1 MLKKCLVLLVL
12 AMLGIAGANA
22 STWKIHSPYNTSK
35 MHNIFDTGNKVYY
48 LNDGNLFQFDKA
60 TLTTTAINRQ
70 NILSDNLVTEI
81 FFDWEKNLLFVAY
94 ANSNIDII
102 DSLGHVS
109 NFSGVRNMVSEI
121 HNYTIVNDSVTGY
134 TNKAI
139 RDITFGKGKAYITYG
154 QGFIVVDEESLLVDM
169 SYKAKQTVTLNSVA
183 LMGDTLLVLT
193 NNRCYYGAP
202 GNADPIANYAS
213 YAGTFT
219 DSRLYT
225 INNQAAF
232 VYAGSNGLYRLA
244 FNGGSPSLTRLST
257 YVTLSVQKSPTGF
270 IANYTG
276 RSYSVFDET
285 GTTGTSTTTPSVRG
299 SSYPLGDGSVWV
311 NDNYGLHMNG
321 STDYYKANAMTID
334 APYWLK
340 YNATL
345 GKLYTG
351 VSGPNIFI
359 YTNAKVANVI
369 NTYDGVNWANA
380 TAYTAQGAGYEFVF
394 DPLDAHTYVRTG
406 WTSGIAKVTDDVKK
420 TTYTTSNS
428 LIGTYKPTPAF
439 DKYGNLWVVTSFN
452 AAANPC
458 TVLPRAKYLKTT
470 PAKTDWFQPTGMLH
484 LNTGAMQR
492 SKFII
497 SSKNN
502 VKMYS
507 DCDYFK
513 GSYNGHIICW
523 DNGVEDPTVDNY
535 SSVSIAHFVDQNNQQ
550 IDWTYLC
557 HFEEDKNGDIW
568 VGHTMGLFKFD
579 PDEVFNPIP
588 RATRP
593 YVTKSDEGKGY
604 LCEGYWVNDIGV
616 DRDNNKWIASYNGL
630 YYVSPDGTEV
640 INHFTTDNSDLPSNT
655 VYSVE
660 CDTIHDRV
668 YIFTDNGFA
677 EYFPNGDAGAL
688 DFNSVYA
695 FPNPVNPD
703 FTGMVKIAGLME
715 NSYVTITDRNGN
727 VVSQLG
733 PVMGSAFWDANGT
746 DGERVP
752 TGTYNVYAAQGGQP
766 AITGTPHATIMVIK

>member
-22 STWKIHSPYNTSK
+22 STWKIHNPYNTSK

-48 LNDGNLFQFDKA
+48 LNSGNLFQFDKA

-139 RDITFGKGKAYITYG
+139 KDITFGKGKAYITYG

-321 STDYYKANAMTID
+321 STDYYK
-334 APYWLK
+334 L
-340 YNATL
+340 
-345 GKLYTG
+345 
-351 VSGPNIFI
+351 
-359 YTNAKVANVI
+359 
-369 NTYDGVNWANA
+369 
-380 TAYTAQGAGYEFVF
+380 
-394 DPLDAHTYVRTG
+394 
-406 WTSGIAKVTDDVKK
+406 
-420 TTYTTSNS
+420 
-428 LIGTYKPTPAF
+428 TP
-439 DKYGNLWVVTSFN
+439 
-452 AAANPC
+452 
-458 TVLPRAKYLKTT
+458 
-470 PAKTDWFQPTGMLH
+470 
-484 LNTGAMQR
+484 
-492 SKFII
+492 
-497 SSKNN
+497 
-502 VKMYS
+502 
-507 DCDYFK
+507 
-513 GSYNGHIICW
+513 
-523 DNGVEDPTVDNY
+523 
-535 SSVSIAHFVDQNNQQ
+535 
-550 IDWTYLC
+550 
-557 HFEEDKNGDIW
+557 
-568 VGHTMGLFKFD
+568 
-579 PDEVFNPIP
+579 
-588 RATRP
+588 
-593 YVTKSDEGKGY
+593 
-604 LCEGYWVNDIGV
+604 
-616 DRDNNKWIASYNGL
+616 
-630 YYVSPDGTEV
+630 
-640 INHFTTDNSDLPSNT
+640 
-655 VYSVE
+655 
-660 CDTIHDRV
+660 
-668 YIFTDNGFA
+668 
-677 EYFPNGDAGAL
+677 
-688 DFNSVYA
+688 
-695 FPNPVNPD
+695 
-703 FTGMVKIAGLME
+703 
-715 NSYVTITDRNGN
+715 
-727 VVSQLG
+727 
-733 PVMGSAFWDANGT
+733 
-746 DGERVP
+746 
-752 TGTYNVYAAQGGQP
+752 
-766 AITGTPHATIMVIK
+766 